1 MIHNF
6 FKSEVRNYKALLKA
20 IPSFTLM
27 MFVVSVII
35 TNLMA
40 GKFIV
45 NTSFIQ
51 ATGGLLLSW
60 LPFLCM
66 DIVSKHFG
74 AKASIRMNI
83 FGLIIYL
90 GCVLMFQLV
99 SSVQYTPATP
109 DADYSAFNSIFSTQ
123 WQILVASSTAF
134 VISGIVNSALNV
146 TIGKMFKANPDG
158 KLAYISRCYISTFI
172 GQFVDNFIFV
182 ALLNTFFTWSFNWPI
197 LPVIGAALIGG
208 ILELV
213 TEVIFSPIGYKVTKK
228 WKEEKVGEDYIKEFC

>member
-1 MIHNF
+1 MIQKIKEEV
-6 FKSEVRNYKALLKA
+6 KSYKELLKA

-27 MFVVSVII
+27 MFVVSVIV

-40 GKFIV
+40 GKFIF

-74 AKASIRMNI
+74 AKASIKMNI
-83 FGLIIYL
+83 FGLILYL
-90 GCVLMFQLV
+90 GCVLVFQFV
-99 SSVQYTPATP
+99 SSVQYTPAAP
-109 DADYSAFNSIFSTQ
+109 DSDYSAFNSVFSTQ

-134 VISGIVNSALNV
+134 VISGIVNSILNV
-146 TIGKMFKANPDG
+146 GIGSMFKKNPDG
-158 KLAYISRCYISTFI
+158 KLAYGCRCYVSTFI

-182 ALLNTFFTWSFNWPI
+182 ALLNTFFTWSFKWPVM
-197 LPVIGAALIGG
+197 PVLGAALIGG
-208 ILELV
+208 VLELI
-213 TEVIFSPIGYKVTKK
+213 TEVIFSPIGYSVTKK
-228 WKEEKVGEDYIKEFC
+228 WKEEGIGKEYIEKYC